1 MQWHWIISR
10 FKFLESSWQNDKSKS
25 PLNSSR
31 RWDERHMP
39 ALPMEARILLPAVK
53 TPPPLCEA
61 KTLGLCKSSLQ
72 NTKREGQIPLLWANF
87 ILKDVSFTVAFLS
100 TFYLKGQVLHPIFWY
115 FRKKP
120 FPCPLPSFLDSIYNQ
135 MAYKIKTF
143 DLLEGLERKFQTF
156 LPSRDGRGASLT
168 REMGKGLKGV
178 EVILPG
184 LSFPGSFYQYGNS
197 FLDCTSS

>member
-31 RWDERHMP
+31 RWDVRYMP
-39 ALPMEARILLPAVK
+39 ALPMEARIHPPAVK
-53 TPPPLCEA
+53 TPPPLCET
-61 KTLGLCKSSLQ
+61 KTLSLFKSSFQ
-72 NTKREGQIPLLWANF
+72 DTMREDHRPFLWANF
-87 ILKDVSFTVAFLS
+87 ILKGVSFTVAFLS
-100 TFYLKGQVLHPIFWY
+100 IFYLKGQVLHPIFWY

-120 FPCPLPSFLDSIYNQ
+120 FPCPFTSFLVSIYNQ
-135 MAYKIKTF
+135 KAYKIKTL
-143 DLLEGLERKFQTF
+143 DPLEGLEKKFQTF
-156 LPSRDGRGASLT
+156 LPSRDGRGTSLT
-168 REMGKGLKGV
+168 RETGKGLKGV
-178 EVILPG
+178 AVILSG